1 MEQVLQKIAENK
13 KIIKI
18 DDNCFEIIT
27 DAEIEKDVSV
37 KIFVKKI
44 DNKIYLSDNQNT
56 LRFMS
61 TKYELKAP
69 DVKQCINDIV
79 KYYKF
84 IIDKGEL
91 LTELRPFDNY
101 NKRYNDLLVCSCT
114 LANMF
119 IFFENPTQN

>member
-1 MEQVLQKIAENK
+1 MEQIIE
-13 KIIKI
+13 KIIETKKTI
-18 DDNCFEIIT
+18 KVDDNCFEIIT
-27 DAEIEKDVSV
+27 EAEIEKNIAV
-37 KIFVKKI
+37 KIFVKRI
-44 DNKIYLSDNQNT
+44 DDKIYLSDNKNT

-61 TKYELKAP
+61 TKYELRAP

-79 KYYKF
+79 KYYNF
-84 IIDKGEL
+84 IIDKGEI
-91 LTELRPFDNY
+91 LTELKSFDNY

>member
-1 MEQVLQKIAENK
+1 MEKIIDKISEKK
-13 KIIKI
+13 KILKI
-18 DDNCFEIIT
+18 SENLVEIVT
-27 DAEIEKDVSV
+27 EAEIEHGVAV
-37 KIFVKKI
+37 KIFVKKVN
-44 DNKIYLSDNQNT
+44 DKFYLTDDKNT

-84 IIDKGEL
+84 KIEKGEL
-91 LTELRPFDNY
+91 LSELKPSDNFI
-101 NKRYNDLLVCSCT
+101 KRYNDLLVCSCT

-119 IFFENPTQN
+119 IFFDAPIE